1 MTLTTTTDKPTYLNT
16 AALLRAMP
24 PHLQHYAGAA
34 HRDPVAREF
43 CRAWCN
49 DPTADEPTLK
59 SRALKEAW
67 GVDVTPAQIR
77 AANPGMR

>member
-1 MTLTTTTDKPTYLNT
+1 MPTKPTLDIDK
-16 AALLRAMP
+16 LLCEMP
-24 PHLQHYAGAA
+24 DNLKHYAGAA

-59 SRALKEAW
+59 SRAVNAAW
-67 GVDVTPAQIR
+67 GWSTTPEMFR